1 MIHKRWRSCR
11 RTHSFIT
18 ILFRCVLTSVS
29 TRHPNGFLH
38 FLAATAPTCLRASS
52 TVHVRRELV
61 FLQDSDDQDIPVDD
75 HQHEFK
81 QLLEATRTTERKVE
95 EISQLNH
102 LFTTTILQ
110 QQAQIETV
118 YNNVVEASKNI
129 KGGNK
134 ELTKTIEYRRGSMK
148 MIIVLMTVITL
159 MMLFLDRYF

>member
-1 MIHKRWRSCR
+1 M
-11 RTHSFIT
+11 
-18 ILFRCVLTSVS
+18 
-29 TRHPNGFLH
+29 
-38 FLAATAPTCLRASS
+38 
-52 TVHVRRELV
+52 HVRRELV

>member
-1 MIHKRWRSCR
+1 MIQKRWRSCR

-29 TRHPNGFLH
+29 RRHPNGLLH

-52 TVHVRRELV
+52 TVRVRRDLV
-61 FLQDSDDQDIPVDD
+61 FLHDSDDQDIPVDD

-134 ELTKTIEYRRGSMK
+134 ELTRTIEYRRGSMK